1 MCAESQVLRIFR
13 IDIDTLTWFE
23 LRNIR
28 LSSTVKLS
36 GLQHEAF
43 SYVVN
48 LEMNNSPKS
57 MGSFQ
62 HSKRSY
68 YYIVF
73 FSHIHVHVGIYPL
86 FISLFEHV
94 NLFHLLEFIDYR
106 IARLPSEIVT
116 CTFFFFRTTFLQT
129 AVYIPTILSALWI
142 VLAILFWTSQSA
154 QSARFTYVYICQ
166 LTIFHWCIL
175 MNI

>member
-1 MCAESQVLRIFR
+1 MCLGFALDLWPS
-13 IDIDTLTWFE
+13 DHFE
-23 LRNIR
+23 LRFFASRIGR
-28 LSSTVKLS
+28 SEIESVALS
-36 GLQHEAF
+36 F

-106 IARLPSEIVT
+106 IARLSSEIVT

-129 AVYIPTILSALWI
+129 AVYIPTILSAL
-142 VLAILFWTSQSA
+142 
-154 QSARFTYVYICQ
+154 
-166 LTIFHWCIL
+166 
-175 MNI
+175 